1 MSSCQLMEFART
13 RFGVEDTCMRH
24 ANRLIDKRCLIL
36 LLHWKIDDPPP
47 PQPAWTKLQGV
58 TLMLRGPPRIST
70 AKTQIS
76 VSVYRVTTAREW
88 HAGTT

>member
-1 MSSCQLMEFART
+1 MMSSCQLMEFART

-47 PQPAWTKLQGV
+47 PPTSLGKVAGRHLDVAWSPSDLNCENTNL
-58 TLMLRGPPRIST
+58 
-70 AKTQIS
+70 S
-76 VSVYRVTTAREW
+76 VSIQSDD
-88 HAGTT
+88 GT